1 MNAPFVTQA
10 AEGLPRRRFT
20 NADVDRMVEAGILEA
35 DEPMELI
42 KGEIVPMPSEHDL
55 HARARA
61 FLIRAFNRALGD
73 EWFVA
78 TEASL
83 FLADD
88 TEFKPDLH
96 VFDATLKSH
105 HVRGSDVKLAVE
117 IAASSH
123 RRDFEL
129 KAPIYA
135 EAGVAELWVLDLDR
149 RLAVIFKRPGPEG
162 YRERREFGV
171 DDVLTPVAFPGV
183 SLRLTDLF

>member
-20 NADVDRMVEAGILEA
+20 NADIDRMVEAGILEP

-55 HARARA
+55 HGRARA
-61 FLIRAFNRALGD
+61 FLLRAFARALGD
-73 EWFVA
+73 EWFVS
-78 TEASL
+78 TELSL

-96 VFDATLKSH
+96 VFDALLKSH
-105 HVRGSDVKLAVE
+105 DVRGPDVKLAVE

-123 RRDFEL
+123 RRDFDL

-149 RLAVIFKRPGPEG
+149 RVAVVFKQPSASG
-162 YRERREFGV
+162 YRERREFGL
-171 DDVLTPVAFPGV
+171 DDALIPEAFP
-183 SLRLTDLF
+183 SISIRLLNLL